1 MGVIDMLDI
10 NKLIDNKDIDL
21 KFPKLH
27 FSLEVTKS
35 YLRPLIRLD
44 SMIGKN
50 DVLSMWDSGAS
61 VPVWTDSLRNF
72 KRLFPSCTY
81 VKRTTLNGF
90 GGDGKEVDVYK
101 IDAFKLGQL
110 TFLDLVILV
119 DTDMCAPCDLILCA
133 PMLDGLFYSFD
144 LRKRPPDSED
154 FEKLIVYYDVKDAI
168 RHVVLEEDNIRVY
181 YNKVL
186 ADKYLQGV
194 DEDTANIASA
204 YHDYF
209 NRKV

>member
-1 MGVIDMLDI
+1 MIDI
-10 NKLIDNKDIDL
+10 NKLIDNRDQNL

-50 DVLSMWDSGAS
+50 DILSMWDSGAS
-61 VPVWTDSLRNF
+61 VPVWTDSLHNF
-72 KRLFPSCTY
+72 KCLYPSCNY

-90 GGDGKEVDVYK
+90 DGEGKEVDVYK
-101 IDAFKLGQL
+101 IDVFKLGQL
-110 TFLDLVILV
+110 TFLDLVVLV
-119 DTDMCAPCDLILCA
+119 DPDECTPCDLILCA

-144 LRKRPPDSED
+144 LRKRLPDSED
-154 FEKLIVYYDVKDAI
+154 FEKLIIYYDAKDAI

-181 YNKVL
+181 YNKIL
-186 ADKYLQGV
+186 ADKYLQSV
-194 DEDTANIASA
+194 YEDTANIASA

-209 NRKV
+209 NRKR